1 MCTCSA
7 QRTGRALKSI
17 KERLVGKGGRVR
29 GNLMGK
35 RVDFSARSVITPDAS
50 IGVRELGVPIQ
61 IAKNMTTP
69 EYVNKRNIIFLKKL
83 VSNGPDIYPGAK
95 ILQRKSG
102 ESISLR
108 YVDRDSLEIN
118 EGDIV
123 HRHLMDGD
131 PVLFNR
137 QPSLHKMSMMCHITR
152 VLKKGFTFRL
162 NVGVTKPYN
171 ADFDGDEMNLH
182 QPQDDEARTEL
193 RTLAAVAEQIISPA
207 NNASIIGI
215 FQDSLLGAYRFT
227 RQNIRFS
234 PREAMNLLM
243 KYDNVDIRLFDNI
256 EQQISSFDIISQIL
270 PPMSANF
277 KNKMFE
283 EGDDKKTS
291 NNIIEI
297 NNGTYIRGKWIR
309 VPWLHL
315 RVG

>member
-1 MCTCSA
+1 
-7 QRTGRALKSI
+7 
-17 KERLVGKGGRVR
+17 
-29 GNLMGK
+29 
-35 RVDFSARSVITPDAS
+35 
-50 IGVRELGVPIQ
+50 
-61 IAKNMTTP
+61 
-69 EYVNKRNIIFLKKL
+69 
-83 VSNGPDIYPGAK
+83 
-95 ILQRKSG
+95 LQRKTG

-108 YVDRDSLEIN
+108 YVDRDSLEVV

-137 QPSLHKMSMMCHITR
+137 QPSLHKMSMMCHITK

-227 RQNIRFS
+227 RPDINFN
-234 PREAMNLLM
+234 PRSAMNLLM
-243 KYDNVDIRLFDNI
+243 NYDNVDVRLFNNMAN
-256 EQQISSFDIISQIL
+256 ISSFDIISQIL
-270 PPMSANF
+270 PPMSAHF
-277 KNKMFE
+277 MNKMFE

-291 NNIIEI
+291 NNMVEIINGKYLRGQMDKGVLGASSRGMIQSIFNDFRHGQAADFIDNLQRII
-297 NNGTYIRGKWIR
+297 NKYMTMS
-309 VPWLHL
+309 
-315 RVG
+315 